1 MDKYD
6 ISRFKIESKAK
17 LGIQIQT
24 GLLDKKFQKRTKR
37 QKFFETWIY
46 LSNENYK
53 ISCKQLIHINFHVFV
68 LAIEFNASV
77 SIIRYIVMHLLEA
90 GR

>member
-1 MDKYD
+1 MELLRDKKVEEQFHTLVKKFLTKNDEYD

-37 QKFFETWIY
+37 Q
-46 LSNENYK
+46 
-53 ISCKQLIHINFHVFV
+53 
-68 LAIEFNASV
+68 
-77 SIIRYIVMHLLEA
+77 
-90 GR
+90 